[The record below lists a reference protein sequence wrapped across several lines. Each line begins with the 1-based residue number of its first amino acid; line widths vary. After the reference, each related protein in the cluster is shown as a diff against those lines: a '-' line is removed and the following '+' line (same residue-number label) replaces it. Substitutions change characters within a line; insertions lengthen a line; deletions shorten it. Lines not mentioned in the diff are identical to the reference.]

1 MSQKT
6 PNEESEVE
14 SNKPYGKSQ
23 KSPKEK
29 AKEALQEIEE
39 NQNWEPKD
47 PDSFSQDWSSYN
59 KAQRQEHRMFMQLL
73 SDLTRTVDEEEN
85 SGRGRPGKSKR
96 DMIFNA
102 VLKVYSQKSLRRAES
117 LIHQAEEQDL
127 IQDTASYATI
137 SDFMQEEELTN
148 ILQTLITL
156 SATPLS
162 AVENEFAVDATGF
175 STSKYACWQEYKH
188 GNRDSKHKKW
198 LKAHVACGV
207 KTNIITS
214 ARASKGTEH
223 DINYFEELVRQTND
237 YFEIEEVSADKAY
250 SSRDNHNILDE
261 LDGKAYIPFK
271 DNVTGKAGGS
281 YEWKRMY
288 QRFQNYRNDF
298 LKEYHKR
305 SNVESSFNVMKEKF
319 GKNLRCK
326 ESIAL
331 ETEVFA
337 KVLCYNICT
346 VIRMIYELDIE
357 FKGYEFRTDNISHA
371 SR

>member
-1 MSQKT
+1 M
-6 PNEESEVE
+6 E
-14 SNKPYGKSQ
+14 

-29 AKEALQEIEE
+29 AEEARREMRY

-47 PDSFSQDWSSYN
+47 PSSFTQDWSSYN
-59 KAQRQEHRMFMQLL
+59 KAQRQEHQLFMQLL

-85 SGRGRPGKSKR
+85 TGRGRPSKSKR

-137 SDFMQEEELTN
+137 SDFMQKEELTN
-148 ILQTLITL
+148 ILETLITL

-162 AVENEFAVDATGF
+162 AIENEFAVDATGF
-175 STSKYACWQEYKH
+175 STSKYACWQEHKH

-207 KTNIITS
+207 KTNIVTS

-261 LDGKAYIPFK
+261 LNGKAYIPFASHA
-271 DNVTGKAGGS
+271 TGKARGS
-281 YEWKRMY
+281 RAWKKMY
-288 QRFQNYRNDF
+288 HTFANQEGEFKRH
-298 LKEYHKR
+298 YHKR
-305 SNVESSFNVMKEKF
+305 SNVETSFHMIKEKF
-319 GKNLRCK
+319 GDHLSSKKDRAQRNEL
-326 ESIAL
+326 L
-331 ETEVFA
+331 A
-337 KVLCYNICT
+337 KVLCHNIC
-346 VIRMIYELDIE
+346 VIIQEIYSLDIRPK
-357 FKGYEFRTDNISHA
+357 FG
-371 SR
+371 